1 MGEPA
6 LLHWVN
12 LLDSIEMSPTGTGF
26 LPTVEDSSTNPPWT
40 GQQDPLGEGAVVTVL
55 GTTGTYPRNFRAA
68 VDGFTLSGGDQRDF
82 PGNISEISGQKTSA
96 LPEGG
101 AGGEGNGAVNT
112 QGGAVYV
119 NGGTDHYQI
128 TNNIVRQNSGSYGT
142 IRIGTVFH
150 GNAGVS
156 GGASHNYDAVISH
169 NQVAFNGG
177 TNLAGAVGIF
187 SDSNRYSVDHNTFC
201 MNASME
207 YGGAIS
213 HFGYSPDG
221 QIHDNKIILNT
232 AIDEGGAIVVAS
244 EGGFKLVGG
253 DQVPDPAGMTEGTGA
268 VLIDH
273 NYMSLNL
280 AQDDGGAIRIMGT
293 TGTRGLAP
301 ITVTNNMINNNISSH
316 EGGAISMNDAPLVN
330 IINNT
335 FSGNLTTATAMTSN
349 GAPAPA
355 GISSGLQSAGLNQLL
370 ATPAFQAGIPEWMAS
385 TTWPSFSSP
394 LIENDI
400 FWDNRAG
407 SWTPNGVAGIGMPG
421 DLTAINRWD
430 IGSVDAGANVR
441 VRNSVLNSSPSAP
454 SQTYVD
460 EGSNKFDQNPGFV
473 APYTTML
480 QIVQQRHYFR
490 FRPSAIISVDLPDNA
505 LGDYHLASAGS
516 PAHAMGINPPDNE
529 VQVNDDIDGN
539 VRPFEPTL
547 MTAGAHEVAAA
558 GAPAG
563 PPAGPPAGGNPPAA
577 NPPLGAPGGA
587 PIQRAGTGLGVSLGN
602 RAAPVTA
609 AHSGSSSQT
618 APGSDGRGSGAAP
631 AAAAGLGKGTLLDAI
646 LGFERLPEHQAA
658 TGLAA
663 LVALGLMLALFQLG
677 RVVATRRRRQ
687 TVPVQSDDDN
697 IEGGEQ
703 L

>member
-1 MGEPA
+1 
-6 LLHWVN
+6 
-12 LLDSIEMSPTGTGF
+12 
-26 LPTVEDSSTNPPWT
+26 
-40 GQQDPLGEGAVVTVL
+40 
-55 GTTGTYPRNFRAA
+55 
-68 VDGFTLSGGDQRDF
+68 
-82 PGNISEISGQKTSA
+82 
-96 LPEGG
+96 
-101 AGGEGNGAVNT
+101 
-112 QGGAVYV
+112 
-119 NGGTDHYQI
+119 
-128 TNNIVRQNSGSYGT
+128 
-142 IRIGTVFH
+142 
-150 GNAGVS
+150 
-156 GGASHNYDAVISH
+156 
-169 NQVAFNGG
+169 
-177 TNLAGAVGIF
+177 
-187 SDSNRYSVDHNTFC
+187 
-201 MNASME
+201 
-207 YGGAIS
+207 
-213 HFGYSPDG
+213 
-221 QIHDNKIILNT
+221 
-232 AIDEGGAIVVAS
+232 
-244 EGGFKLVGG
+244 
-253 DQVPDPAGMTEGTGA
+253 
-268 VLIDH
+268 
-273 NYMSLNL
+273 
-280 AQDDGGAIRIMGT
+280 
-293 TGTRGLAP
+293 
-301 ITVTNNMINNNISSH
+301 
-316 EGGAISMNDAPLVN
+316 
-330 IINNT
+330 
-335 FSGNLTTATAMTSN
+335 
-349 GAPAPA
+349 
-355 GISSGLQSAGLNQLL
+355 
-370 ATPAFQAGIPEWMAS
+370 
-385 TTWPSFSSP
+385 
-394 LIENDI
+394 
-400 FWDNRAG
+400 
-407 SWTPNGVAGIGMPG
+407 
-421 DLTAINRWD
+421 
-430 IGSVDAGANVR
+430 
-441 VRNSVLNSSPSAP
+441 
-454 SQTYVD
+454 
-460 EGSNKFDQNPGFV
+460 
-473 APYTTML
+473 ML

-558 GAPAG
+558 GAPPG